1 MRCKMKDEELCK
13 LVIIAFGIA
22 IVALAICMFCLLGAL
37 VCIVSLPAEEKSIIV
52 VNKTTDLF
60 FWDRD
65 YIILGDDGNVYH
77 TANIEIYN
85 DMKIGRKYDIKT
97 KNLHK
102 CGYPSDRWTIEEVK
116 IPWYGYRK

>member
-1 MRCKMKDEELCK
+1 MKDVIALILIIIFAIFIA
-13 LVIIAFGIA
+13 LVIY
-22 IVALAICMFCLLGAL
+22 MFCLLGAL
-37 VCIVSLPAEEKSIIV
+37 VCLVSLPVEEKSIVV

-65 YIILGDDGNVYH
+65 YIIVGDDGNIYH

-102 CGYPSDRWTIEEVK
+102 CGYPSDCWTIEEVK
-116 IPWYGYRK
+116 VPWYGYRK